1 MVEGP
6 IILALGGRAVA
17 DAAAWERAASRL
29 MALGADGRRV
39 VVVVVDALP
48 GVWPRMERLVGEALR
63 DAHEAGLQ
71 ELATRHLQLAREL
84 EVDADA
90 AAGAELAALSRL
102 LLSITLAGEA
112 SPRVRARVRSLG
124 PLLLLKLVGPWLAR
138 RVEGVTVV
146 DPGDLLRVG
155 PGADASRYL
164 HGRPEARPDP
174 ELAARLAE
182 HRVVVTAAGVGA
194 DFAGDPVL
202 LGRPGP
208 ERSAAWLA
216 ARLGATE
223 VEAWLDGG
231 AVWTDED
238 GATPVSA
245 LSPVE
250 ARALA
255 TVRRD
260 LCPVAVAGLAA
271 AGVTLTLRAD
281 DHPGTRVGGAV
292 PADRPTV
299 RARRGGLLV
308 VTVDGTLPAG
318 LAEALREHPVRLHAV
333 AAAAD
338 RTVLVLEPEG
348 APLDADELADL
359 RRDLAAWNPTPP
371 QPATV
376 RLTLGEDAGGGG
388 PVVARLSPAPG
399 VGVEI
404 VAEGPEA

>member
-1 MVEGP
+1 MAEGP

-29 MALGADGRRV
+29 EALGADGRRV
-39 VVVVVDALP
+39 VVVVDALP
-48 GVWPRMERLVGEALR
+48 GVWRRMERLVGEALR

-71 ELATRHLQLAREL
+71 ELATRHLQLARAL

-90 AAGAELAALSRL
+90 AAGAELAALTRL

-124 PLLLLKLVGPWLAR
+124 PLLLLKLVEPWLVR
-138 RVEGVTVV
+138 RVEGVKRV
-146 DPGDLLRVG
+146 DPGELLRVG
-155 PGADASRYL
+155 PGSDASHYL
-164 HGRPEARPDP
+164 HGRPDARPDP
-174 ELAARLAE
+174 ELAARLFE

-231 AVWTDED
+231 AVWTDEER
-238 GATPVSA
+238 GTPVRA

-260 LCPVAVAGLAA
+260 LCPGAVAALAA
-271 AGVTLTLRAD
+271 AGVKLTLRAD
-281 DHPGTRVGGAV
+281 DHPGTLVGGEV
-292 PADRPTV
+292 PADRPAV
-299 RARRGGLLV
+299 RARRGGLLA
-308 VTVDGTLPAG
+308 VTVDGTLPTG
-318 LAEALREHPVRLHAV
+318 LVEALREHPVRVYAV

-371 QPATV
+371 RDATV
-376 RLTLGEDAGGGG
+376 RLTLGGAGDGGES
-388 PVVARLSPAPG
+388 VVARLSAEPG
-399 VGVEI
+399 IGVE
-404 VAEGPEA
+404 VVLGE